1 MIARANGWAG
11 AHRLNRTRER
21 PSLGRIAQLG
31 AGGGVNWTGEISF
44 GPESFIILDPFLPNI
59 HSTDFIFERPL
70 SGLVGQAFQHDFNA
84 LDLDGDS
91 VSFTLYSDLNLVNI
105 PGYYVPQGA
114 TLSSDGFFYWNS
126 PAQAGDYL
134 FYIELK
140 EWYHDH
146 QFAFRSQF
154 IPFLVHIDDW
164 NSIADK
170 NISEAL
176 LFAPNPTSSTLTI
189 TSQNPITYIQLT
201 DLFGRVVLAH
211 QGQRGKTEMVD
222 VSMLAPSVYFVA
234 VEADG
239 AQVVKRVVVQ

>member
-1 MIARANGWAG
+1 
-11 AHRLNRTRER
+11 
-21 PSLGRIAQLG
+21 
-31 AGGGVNWTGEISF
+31 
-44 GPESFIILDPFLPNI
+44 
-59 HSTDFIFERPL
+59 
-70 SGLVGQAFQHDFNA
+70 
-84 LDLDGDS
+84 
-91 VSFTLYSDLNLVNI
+91 
-105 PGYYVPQGA
+105 
-114 TLSSDGFFYWNS
+114 
-126 PAQAGDYL
+126 
-134 FYIELK
+134 
-140 EWYHDH
+140 
-146 QFAFRSQF
+146 
-154 IPFLVHIDDW
+154 VHIDDW